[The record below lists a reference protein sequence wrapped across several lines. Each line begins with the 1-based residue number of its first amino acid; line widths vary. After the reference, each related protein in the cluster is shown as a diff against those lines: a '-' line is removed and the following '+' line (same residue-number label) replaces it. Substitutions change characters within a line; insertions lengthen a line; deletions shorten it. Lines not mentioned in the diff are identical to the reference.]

1 MPLPLFPV
9 GKSPCSRTVEVAMS
23 DNRSTATVLK
33 ALEGRMDK
41 MEGVVGQLVQ
51 RQALADEKIP
61 MLVHSIERLTARVE
75 MLHDEALSDRRVN
88 ISVNEKILEIL
99 SKHGEKL
106 DRLVD
111 KMDARPC
118 IHGECEV
125 RDA

>member
-1 MPLPLFPV
+1 M
-9 GKSPCSRTVEVAMS
+9 MS
-23 DNRSTATVLK
+23 DTRSTVSVLK

-88 ISVNEKILEIL
+88 ISVNEKILAIL
-99 SKHGEKL
+99 GKHGEKL

-111 KMDARPC
+111 KMEARPC
-118 IHGECEV
+118 MHGECEV

>member
-1 MPLPLFPV
+1 
-9 GKSPCSRTVEVAMS
+9 MS
-23 DNRSTATVLK
+23 DTRSTATVLK

-51 RQALADEKIP
+51 RQAPI
-61 MLVHSIERLTARVE
+61 LVHSIERLTARVE

-88 ISVNEKILEIL
+88 IGVNEKILEIL
-99 SKHGEKL
+99 HKHGEKL

-118 IHGECEV
+118 MHGECEV